1 MSNIRLFFTA
11 TATATFALFS
21 ACGSDSTS
29 ASDNAGA
36 NEGTAKTDT
45 VYVSDTVYVP
55 VTDTVYVPVADTSA
69 KSSASDSSKK
79 VSADSSNAGTP
90 NSNQES
96 SEADASSSS
105 AAAPASSDSAA
116 PASSA
121 PATPASSSA
130 TTPASSATPAATD
143 AELLWSDEF
152 DGDAID
158 ESKWDYNIG
167 TGENGWGNNEKEY
180 YTKRPENVY
189 VKDGM
194 LHIRAQ
200 KEDYEGQNYTSTRL
214 LTQNKFTFTYGTVE
228 ARIALPVGKGIW
240 PAFWMLGEN
249 INDVSWPACGEID
262 IIEAI
267 NDESIVYGTHHWA
280 HEGSHAEYGNN
291 TSDYYGTSLKLDISE
306 FHTYKMTWDKEFI
319 TMYVDDFK
327 YQEIDIKDT
336 TSDMATFH
344 KPFFFILN
352 VAVGGSWPGFDID
365 DSQFPTE
372 MQVDY
377 IRVYK

>member
-29 ASDNAGA
+29 ASDNTGA

-55 VTDTVYVPVADTSA
+55 VKDTVYVPKADTSA

-79 VSADSSNAGTP
+79 ISADSSNAGTP

-105 AAAPASSDSAA
+105 AAAPASS
-116 PASSA
+116 A
-121 PATPASSSA
+121 PATPTSS
-130 TTPASSATPAATD
+130 TATD
-143 AELLWSDEF
+143 ENLLWSDEF
-152 DGDAID
+152 EGSAID
-158 ESKWDYNIG
+158 ETKWGYNIG
-167 TGENGWGNNEKEY
+167 TGENGWGNSELEY
-180 YTKRPENVY
+180 YTNRPENVY

-200 KEDYEGQNYTSTRL
+200 KEDYEGQKYTSTRL
-214 LTQNKFTFTYGTVE
+214 LSQNKFTFTYGTVE

-249 INDVSWPACGEID
+249 IEDISWPACGEID

-377 IRVYK
+377 IRVYKN

>member
-29 ASDNAGA
+29 ASDNTGA

-55 VTDTVYVPVADTSA
+55 VTDTVYVPVADTGMATSSSKQADSEIA
-69 KSSASDSSKK
+69 KTTSSAT
-79 VSADSSNAGTP
+79 A
-90 NSNQES
+90 QS
-96 SEADASSSS
+96 SES
-105 AAAPASSDSAA
+105 PQ

-121 PATPASSSA
+121 SAPENSGATPASNSTTSSSVTPTSSA
-130 TTPASSATPAATD
+130 ATNPASGATAD
-143 AELLWSDEF
+143 ANLLWSDEF
-152 DGDAID
+152 EGSSID
-158 ESKWDYNIG
+158 ETKWGYNIG
-167 TGENGWGNNEKEY
+167 TGENGWGNSELEY
-180 YTKRPENVY
+180 YTNRPENIY

-200 KEDYEGQNYTSTRL
+200 KEDYEGQKYTSTRL
-214 LTQNKFTFTYGTVE
+214 LSQNKFTFTYGTVE

-249 INDVSWPACGEID
+249 IDKVSWPTCGEID
-262 IIEAI
+262 IIEAV

-377 IRVYK
+377 IRVYKN

>member
-1 MSNIRLFFTA
+1 MFGEKKSALGALASISVANIFATIVACSSN
-11 TATATFALFS
+11 
-21 ACGSDSTS
+21 DSS
-29 ASDNAGA
+29 SGPDSLEAAA
-36 NEGTAKTDT
+36 AKTDT
-45 VYVSDTVYVP
+45 VYVRDTAYVP
-55 VTDTVYVPVADTSA
+55 IDT
-69 KSSASDSSKK
+69 
-79 VSADSSNAGTP
+79 NA
-90 NSNQES
+90 
-96 SEADASSSS
+96 ASSSES
-105 AAAPASSDSAA
+105 VNPTSSDTTPASSSTIL
-116 PASSA
+116 ASSTDEQTSSA
-121 PATPASSSA
+121 TVPTSSAVNPESSAATPASS
-130 TTPASSATPAATD
+130 AATD
-143 AELLWSDEF
+143 ENLLWSDEF
-152 DGDAID
+152 EGSSID
-158 ESKWDYNIG
+158 ETKWGYNIG
-167 TGENGWGNNEKEY
+167 TGENGWGNSELEY
-180 YTKRPENVY
+180 YTNRPENVY
-189 VKDGM
+189 VKDGL

-200 KEDYEGQNYTSTRL
+200 KEDYEGQKYTSTRL
-214 LTQNKFTFTYGTVE
+214 LSQNKFTFTYGTVE

-249 INDVSWPACGEID
+249 IDKVSWPTCGEID
-262 IIEAI
+262 IIEAV
-267 NDESIVYGTHHWA
+267 NDENVIYGTHHWA
-280 HEGSHAEYGNN
+280 HEGSHAQYGNN